1 MFIENKDSKTLKWN
15 YQNWIGYRWRDLSDE
30 EFNKWG
36 CIEGRLIET
45 INLASAHIHKKK
57 LRGGANIIMVHPD
70 LKRVIGTLNYYQK
83 INKREHIGSR
93 YRIIYDDSIEKTNI
107 YVIKTD
113 LPDEDSIKKCFGLI
127 KIENF
132 L

>member
-1 MFIENKDSKTLKWN
+1 MFIENKDSKTLNWN
-15 YQNWIGYRWRDLSDE
+15 YKNWIGYRWRDLNDE
-30 EFNKWG
+30 EFNKCG
-36 CIEGRLIET
+36 CVESRLIET

-57 LRGGANIIMVHPD
+57 LRGGANVIMLHPD
-70 LKRVIGTLNYYQK
+70 LKRIISTLLCYQK
-83 INKREHIGSR
+83 INKRELIGSR
-93 YRIIYDDSIEKTNI
+93 YSIIYDDSIEKTNI

-113 LPDEDSIKKCFGLI
+113 LLDEYSKKNCFGLI